1 MLPWYIA
8 LLLILVGIILPFL
21 FLRRSTQKEKDRI
34 TYFEIECE
42 QLRHHH
48 RRIEQ
53 QMEQEQALMLHAV
66 GVPYMLMRPSG
77 RVVAANAE
85 ARKLFRLPEQLTAN
99 LFEHIDNIPIAQE
112 LGEII
117 SKTKQLD
124 DGDMQTHTLHLQV
137 EGNNLTYRLF
147 VTPLHNYHGEQF
159 IGLVCRDISEE
170 HRTMIIR
177 RDFIANASHELRTPL
192 TIIRGYLEN
201 LIDDPDMA
209 EDKAMRE
216 RALGLMKK
224 HSDRITRLVEDMLTI
239 SRLERAD
246 KGYLRMADFDLA
258 DVIHDVCQR
267 LESYRRNL
275 QNDIAI
281 HIRDEYHPFIMHGD
295 RFYWEQVLFNLI
307 ENALKNNPDGQV
319 LVSVSAELTEEGDA
333 RICIE
338 DNGRGIKAE
347 SLPYIFNRFFR
358 ADSTGTIKGTGL
370 GLSIVKNAIEAHHG
384 SISAESEEGVCTRF
398 TITAPL
404 NPFN

>member
-8 LLLILVGIILPFL
+8 LLLILVGVILPFL
-21 FLRRSTQKEKDRI
+21 FLRHSTQKEKERI
-34 TYFEIECE
+34 TYLEIECE

-66 GVPYMLMRPSG
+66 GVPYMLLRPSG

-85 ARKLFRLPEQLTAN
+85 ARKLFRLTEQLTAN
-99 LFEHIDNIPIAQE
+99 LLEHIENSSIAEQ

-117 SKTKQLD
+117 ENTKQLS
-124 DGDMQTHTLHLQV
+124 DGDMQTHTLHLQF
-137 EGNNLTYRLF
+137 EGNQLTYRLF
-147 VTPLHNYHGEQF
+147 VTPLHNHHGEQF

-201 LIDDPDMA
+201 LIDDPEMA
-209 EDKAMRE
+209 EDKTMRQ
-216 RALGLMKK
+216 RALSLMKK
-224 HSDRITRLVEDMLTI
+224 HSDRITRLIENMLTI

-258 DVIHDVCQR
+258 DTIHDVCQR

-275 QNDIAI
+275 HNDIEV
-281 HIRDEYHPFIMHGD
+281 HITDEYTPFIMHGD

-307 ENALKNNPDGQV
+307 ENALKNNPEGHV
-319 LVSVSAELTEEGDA
+319 LVKVSASLTEEGEA

-370 GLSIVKNAIEAHHG
+370 GLSIVKNAVEAHHG
-384 SISAESEEGVCTRF
+384 SISVESEEGVFTRF
-398 TITAPL
+398 SIIAPL
-404 NPFN
+404 NPFS